1 MKILN
6 KSKHFDAIQSIQK
19 KLLGKKLTYKEIY
32 NLMDKISKNNLG
44 DILTTYFVAASF
56 KVGFNDDELYE
67 FTKAMVETGTKIKLD
82 GIIADKHSIG
92 GVAGTRTTLIVVPII
107 AEAGFKIPKT
117 SSRAITTPAG
127 TADVMEVMANV
138 TFTPNQI
145 QKIVDETGACI
156 VWGGHLGIAPA
167 DDKIIDIEEELSFES
182 FDKIIVSIMA
192 KKVAMSINHLILD
205 IPLGST
211 MKIKHSKD
219 AEKVETKFKKIAK
232 KFNINIKVDI
242 NEINEPAGRGIG
254 PLLEARDALYV
265 LEQKKDRPI
274 HLENKAIRLAV
285 QLLELCYKTAKI
297 DKDPEIE
304 IRKILTSG
312 RALKK
317 FQQIVHAQGGIRN
330 VSSDKL
336 KIKANRANINS
347 NNYGKIKK
355 VNNYNLNMIAKLLG
369 APKDK
374 QAGVY
379 LYKRIGEQV
388 DKNETIL
395 TLYSHETYKI
405 KEAQVTLENFPI
417 YEISK

>member
-1 MKILN
+1 
-6 KSKHFDAIQSIQK
+6 
-19 KLLGKKLTYKEIY
+19 
-32 NLMDKISKNNLG
+32 
-44 DILTTYFVAASF
+44 
-56 KVGFNDDELYE
+56 
-67 FTKAMVETGTKIKLD
+67 
-82 GIIADKHSIG
+82 
-92 GVAGTRTTLIVVPII
+92 
-107 AEAGFKIPKT
+107 
-117 SSRAITTPAG
+117 
-127 TADVMEVMANV
+127 
-138 TFTPNQI
+138 
-145 QKIVDETGACI
+145 
-156 VWGGHLGIAPA
+156 
-167 DDKIIDIEEELSFES
+167 
-182 FDKIIVSIMA
+182 MA
-192 KKVAMSINHLILD
+192 KKIAVSTNHLVLD
-205 IPLGST
+205 LPIGST
-211 MKIKHSKD
+211 MKIRHSKD
-219 AEKVETKFKKIAK
+219 ADKIQAKFKVIAK
-232 KFNINIKVDI
+232 KFNINIKIDI